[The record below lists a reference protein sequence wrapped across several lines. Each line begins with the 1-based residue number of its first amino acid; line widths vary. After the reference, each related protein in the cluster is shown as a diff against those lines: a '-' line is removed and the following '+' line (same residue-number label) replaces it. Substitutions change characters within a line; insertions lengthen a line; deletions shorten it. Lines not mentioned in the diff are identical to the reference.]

1 MIGSWGGPANVVSLD
16 GATVGTSPPKIDRNM
31 GSQESMK
38 IGTMAGCDREL
49 DLRGLACPLPVL
61 KARKALLGLAPGAR
75 LRVEAD
81 DPLAVIDIPH
91 FCREAGHAL
100 LATEKR
106 GEAWV
111 FLIERGAQ
119 PPPG

>member
-1 MIGSWGGPANVVSLD
+1 MTLVTWS
-16 GATVGTSPPKIDRNM
+16 
-31 GSQESMK
+31 
-38 IGTMAGCDREL
+38 CDREL

-61 KARKALLGLAPGAR
+61 KARKALLGLAPGGR
-75 LRVEAD
+75 LQVAAD
-81 DPLAVIDIPH
+81 DPLAAIDIPH
-91 FCREAGHAL
+91 FCREAGHEL

-111 FLIERGAQ
+111 FLIERGDR